1 MKEKVMKNVLGTVWA
16 KNNWSA
22 YKLRTEICKAIES
35 GKAQVMA
42 DIREDGTQ
50 FFTVIVDGRIQSKW
64 AITMADLRHKSF

>member
-16 KNNWSA
+16 KNNWSVH
-22 YKLRTEICKAIES
+22 KLRMEICKVIES

-50 FFTVIVDGRIQSKW
+50 LFTVIADGRIQSKW